1 MRYTDRSRIEKDWR
15 CPRGRFWS
23 TEFGG
28 RGIAPAGKSFD
39 LEFGTLVHEGVEAA
53 VAHSNAVPVLAADVV
68 QQKVANFVRANGGD
82 EMQAHQWAAIGY
94 GLVAGFMRSV
104 WPQLQQ
110 EYELVATEREVLLP
124 LTKDLTLQARPDL
137 VLRNRNTGAL
147 WNFELKTTGY
157 IEAQWLQ
164 SWTKAPQLQLTVL
177 AAEQSFGE
185 PFAGSVVVGLYKG
198 RKGRDGRQSSPFA
211 WGWRTE
217 DLPGILRPQFSYEE
231 QRRKGWERFLT
242 NGYPGGV
249 AQWVA
254 DMPSELL
261 ANQFVMTEPI
271 FVRRDL
277 VDALV
282 RQVIAREDEI
292 ARAATRFAV
301 DGVVTP
307 AVLDEVFPQY
317 FNNCTPAFG
326 HACEFNEP
334 CWVPWVGRDPL
345 ASGLFQPREPHHEAE
360 RKVFELREVA

>member
-1 MRYTDRSRIEKDWR
+1 VRYTDRSRIEKDWR
-15 CPRGRFWS
+15 CPRARFWT

-28 RGIAPAGKSFD
+28 RGISPAGKSFD
-39 LEFGTLVHEGVEAA
+39 LEFGTIVHEGVELA
-53 VAHSNAVPVLAADVV
+53 VAGQPHAAMAASER
-68 QQKVANFVRANGGD
+68 VAAFVSASGGD
-82 EMQAHQWAAIGY
+82 QIQATQWGAIGY

-110 EYELVATEREVLLP
+110 EYELVATEREVLLQ
-124 LTKDLTLQARPDL
+124 LTPDLTLQARPDL
-137 VLRNRNTGAL
+137 VLRHRLSGAL
-147 WNFELKTTGY
+147 WNCELKTTGY

-164 SWTKAPQLQLTVL
+164 AWTKAPQLQLTVL
-177 AAEQSFGE
+177 AAEESFGE
-185 PFAGSVVVGLYKG
+185 AFAGSIVVGLYKG

-242 NGYPGGV
+242 QGYPGGV

-254 DMPSELL
+254 DMPEELL
-261 ANQFVMTEPI
+261 ARQFAVTEPI
-271 FVRRDL
+271 FLRRDL

-282 RQVIAREDEI
+282 RQVVHREDEI
-292 ARAATRFAV
+292 ARAAARFAV
-301 DGVVTP
+301 DGTVTP

-326 HACEFNEP
+326 HNCEFNEP

-345 ASGLFQPREPHHEAE
+345 ASGLFVPREPHHEAE
-360 RKVFELREVA
+360 RKVFELKEVA